1 MIPIQRKEE
10 MLKLIKKNNICTVE
24 GLTKRFNIS
33 NVTVHRILNEL
44 EEEGWVN
51 KVHGGVKLASSSLPE
66 IRFNVRM
73 RTSLAQK
80 REIARKAVTFIKEG
94 DSIFLDASTTCFV
107 FAKEISRGN
116 YSDLTV
122 VTNSPFVTCELSKS
136 PNIHVIST
144 GGELQYPLNGLAG
157 SLTLNFIAGLHLDK
171 AFVSAAGISLEKGL
185 MTSQPFIVEVLQ
197 KTFEVTNEINLLI
210 DSSKFS
216 KVAILTIAPVTRVTR
231 IISDSKLPKEII
243 AESQRLGIEIVA

>member
-10 MLKLIKKNNICTVE
+10 ILKLIKENNICTIE
-24 GLTKRFNIS
+24 ELTKRFNIS

-44 EEEGWVN
+44 EEEGLVN
-51 KVHGGVKLASSSLPE
+51 KVRGGVKLVSPSLPE

-73 RTSLAQK
+73 RTNLAQK

-94 DSIFLDASTTCFV
+94 DSIFLDASTTCFI

-122 VTNSPFVTCELSKS
+122 VTNSPFVVCELSQS

-144 GGELQYPLNGLAG
+144 GGELQYQLNGLAG
-157 SLTLNFIAGLHLDK
+157 SLTLNFMASLHLDK
-171 AFVSAAGISLEKGL
+171 AFVSAAGISLKKGL

-197 KTFEVTNEINLLI
+197 KAFEVANEINLLI
-210 DSSKFS
+210 DSSKFF
-216 KVAILTIAPVTRVTR
+216 KVAMLTIAPVTRVTR
-231 IISDSKLPKEII
+231 IISDSKLPKETIV
-243 AESQRLGIEIVA
+243 ECQRLGIEVVV

>member
-10 MLKLIKKNNICTVE
+10 MLKLIKENNICTVE
-24 GLTKRFNIS
+24 ELTKRFNVS

-44 EEEGWVN
+44 EDEGLVN
-51 KVHGGVKLASSSLPE
+51 KVRGGVKLATSSLPE

-73 RTSLAQK
+73 RTNFTQK
-80 REIARKAVTFIKEG
+80 REIGRKAVTFIREG

-122 VTNSPFVTCELSKS
+122 VTNSPFVVCELSNY
-136 PNIHVIST
+136 PNIHVVST
-144 GGELQYPLNGLAG
+144 GGELQYQLNGLAG
-157 SLTLNFIAGLHLDK
+157 PLTLNFMASLHLDK
-171 AFVSAAGISLEKGL
+171 AFVSAAGISLKKGL

-197 KTFEVTNEINLLI
+197 KSFEVANEINLLI

-216 KVAILTIAPVTRVTR
+216 KVAMLAIAPATRVTR
-231 IISDSKLPKEII
+231 IISDRKLPKEII
-243 AESQRLGIEIVA
+243 AQCQQSGIKIVV